1 MFLFLFLIL
10 FLLVSLVDD
19 GLGGNRREIYKGGR
33 RCIEVRFKRREIE
46 VVGSM
51 KGKNEAR
58 GQR

>member
-1 MFLFLFLIL
+1 
-10 FLLVSLVDD
+10 VSLVDD

-46 VVGSM
+46 VVGSI